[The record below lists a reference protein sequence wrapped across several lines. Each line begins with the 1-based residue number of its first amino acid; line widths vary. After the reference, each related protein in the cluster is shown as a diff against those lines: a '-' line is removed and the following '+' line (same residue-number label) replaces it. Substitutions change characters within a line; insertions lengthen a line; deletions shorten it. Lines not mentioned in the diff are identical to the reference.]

1 MKIANPEDLGSVV
14 NIYNK
19 AIEKMNNNGIHQWD
33 SLYPNEEI
41 LYKDILNN
49 QMFLIE
55 IDNKIASIFVLNQKC
70 DKEYNDGD
78 WEYKNASFFV
88 IHRLCV
94 NPDFQGK
101 GVGRMTMELIE
112 NYLRE
117 KKIESIRLDTFSQNP
132 IALKLYEGLGYKRV
146 GEVNWRKGLFYLLEK
161 KI

>member
-1 MKIANPEDLGSVV
+1 
-14 NIYNK
+14 
-19 AIEKMNNNGIHQWD
+19 
-33 SLYPNEEI
+33 
-41 LYKDILNN
+41 
-49 QMFLIE
+49 MFLIE